1 MGKTFSVESF
11 SAMKSTADQLKAHG
25 ETYTSISTQLLQTA
39 QNISSWGGAD
49 QEAFARKVE
58 GLTGRLQ
65 AAAARLTAAGEILE
79 AQKSNYVNTQDA
91 LVEAANRLG
100 N

>member
-25 ETYTSISTQLLQTA
+25 ETYTSIYTQLLNVA
-39 QNISSWGGAD
+39 QNIGSWGGAD
-49 QEAFARKVE
+49 QEAFVSKVE
-58 GLTGRLQ
+58 GLTNRLQ
-65 AAAARLTAAGEILE
+65 AIAAKLTAAGEILE
-79 AQKSNYVNTQDA
+79 AQKNNYTSTQDA
-91 LVEAANRLG
+91 LVEGANRLG